1 MELAKKYIFRKSK
14 LILLIIP
21 LFFISL
27 SSPLLAQ
34 DDEAEEAEPLE
45 TTMKLSAWQ
54 MSDGSVE
61 FRILFSAEDTSAN
74 VFDVPEAIIDISL
87 VGNDS
92 TTIIAQT
99 ITNNSGKA
107 SLIIP
112 SDNKFAIDTGGFVY
126 FTASFEG
133 NDLYGEC
140 EEEIGFKR
148 LKINVET
155 VEEDSLRTLYVTAN
169 YIDGNADEQPLH
181 EAELII
187 YVKRL
192 YSWLPIGDIYMEDG
206 EGSFEFPTDI
216 SGNDKGNLIVA
227 VKLEDSDDFASAE
240 EQINVNWGV
249 AVDYSIDENPRALW
263 SNYAPT
269 WMIVALIIVM
279 LGVWFN
285 FFLAIF
291 KVFKMAKAK
300 D

>member
-1 MELAKKYIFRKSK
+1 M
-14 LILLIIP
+14 
-21 LFFISL
+21 
-27 SSPLLAQ
+27 
-34 DDEAEEAEPLE
+34 
-45 TTMKLSAWQ
+45 
-54 MSDGSVE
+54 
-61 FRILFSAEDTSAN
+61 
-74 VFDVPEAIIDISL
+74 
-87 VGNDS
+87 
-92 TTIIAQT
+92 
-99 ITNNSGKA
+99 
-107 SLIIP
+107 
-112 SDNKFAIDTGGFVY
+112 
-126 FTASFEG
+126 
-133 NDLYGEC
+133 
-140 EEEIGFKR
+140 
-148 LKINVET
+148 
-155 VEEDSLRTLYVTAN
+155 EEDSLRTLYVTAN